1 MAAVVWVAIGTVV
14 DLDKQLAKLDAALAA
29 ATQRGRAN
37 VGLAPVEGL
46 RKARAMLV
54 GEHEKAAST
63 LAALKMERAWVA
75 AQGRR
80 IETESAPIV
89 YVAQLLGVGA
99 DSERAI
105 RWLILLMVLTCDPSR
120 HRLDGCGLRSKRA
133 AMIHRRFR
141 AWRIPQVQTTLMA
154 VS

>member
-1 MAAVVWVAIGTVV
+1 
-14 DLDKQLAKLDAALAA
+14 
-29 ATQRGRAN
+29 
-37 VGLAPVEGL
+37 
-46 RKARAMLV
+46 
-54 GEHEKAAST
+54 
-63 LAALKMERAWVA
+63 MERAWVA

-99 DSERAI
+99 DGERAI

-120 HRLDGCGLRSKRA
+120 HRLDGCGLRLKGA

-141 AWRIPQVQTTLMA
+141 EWRIPQVQTTLMA
-154 VS
+154 GQSVDLSPWRISWILLKGTVTARRRKTRSPIR